1 MSVLTIP
8 TAEVFEPL
16 LRPSRY
22 KGAYGGRGSAKS
34 HFFAGLLIEE
44 LVRDPTKR
52 AVCVREVQKSLKD
65 SAKLLLEDKIR
76 QHGLGEHFNILNDRI
91 ETTKGGVILFQGMQD
106 HTAESIKSL
115 EGMSYAWCEE
125 ASTISAKSLEL
136 LRPTI
141 RAPGSEIWFS
151 WNPRLAADPVDRLLR
166 NEETPPDAVVVKA
179 TYKDNPWFPKELEA
193 ERLFDKRHKPDR
205 YGHIWL
211 GDYEP
216 QAVGAIFTL
225 ADVDE
230 HRVTEAPRDFA
241 RIVVAVDPAVSSD
254 EMADEHGIV
263 VCGISDAGHGYVLED
278 ATTKGSPRA
287 WASRAIAMY
296 DLHGADSIIVEKN
309 QGGEMCKAVMDGV
322 RTGLPVELVHATRGK
337 HVRAEP
343 ISALYQTGRIHHV
356 GHFPQLEAQLFQITA
371 AGYEGEGSPDRADAL
386 VWAFTSL
393 FNKLIRPPVEHQT
406 RQAVAMNYDPM
417 AYDRD
422 QYARQAVAY
431 D

>member
-1 MSVLTIP
+1 MSVLKIP

-16 LRPSRY
+16 LVPSRY

-34 HFFAGLLIEE
+34 HFFAGLLVEE
-44 LVRDPTKR
+44 LLRDPTKR

-65 SAKLLLEDKIR
+65 SAKLLIEDKIK
-76 QHGLGEHFNILNDRI
+76 QHGLHEHFTVLHDRI
-91 ETTKGGVILFQGMQD
+91 ETKGGGIILFQGMQD

-115 EGMSYAWCEE
+115 EGMNYAWCEE
-125 ASTISAKSLEL
+125 ASTMSAKSLEM

-141 RAPGSEIWFS
+141 RAPGSELWFS
-151 WNPRLAADPVDRLLR
+151 WNPRLASDPVDRLLR
-166 NEETPPDAVVVKA
+166 SDELPPDAVIVKA
-179 TYKDNPWFPKELEA
+179 TYRDNPWFPKELEA
-193 ERLFDKRHKPDR
+193 ERQFDKKNKPDR

-230 HRVTEAPRDFA
+230 HRVSQAPSEFD

-263 VCGISDAGHGYVLED
+263 VCGISPSGHGYVLED
-278 ATTKGSPRA
+278 ATTKGSPRK
-287 WASRAIAMY
+287 WAARAIAMY
-296 DLHGADSIIVEKN
+296 DLYGADCIIVEKN
-309 QGGEMCKAVMDGV
+309 QGGEMCKAVLDGV
-322 RTGLPVELVHATRGK
+322 RPGLPVELVHATRGK

-356 GHFPQLEAQLFQITA
+356 GHMPSLEAQLFQITA
-371 AGYEGEGSPDRADAL
+371 SGYEGEGSPDRADAL
-386 VWAFTSL
+386 VWALTSL
-393 FNKLIRPPVEHQT
+393 FNRLIRPPEPMHT
-406 RQAVAMNYDPM
+406 RQTVAADYDPM
-417 AYDRD
+417 NYERSFH
-422 QYARQAVAY
+422 QAVAY